1 MSNYISHGEL
11 GIAKSLYDLVNEE
24 VCPNTNVEPEQFWT
38 ELEGIIKDFA
48 PRIKAHLATRDDM
61 QAKIDQWH
69 RENNSADAG
78 LYKKHL
84 TDIGYLEP
92 AESAFTVN
100 TANVDAEIATIAG
113 AQLVVPL
120 DNARFV
126 LNAANARWGSLYD
139 ALYGTDAIPETDGAT
154 RAGGYNPVRG
164 EKVVAYTRRF
174 LDEHFPLANG
184 SHADATGY
192 SIDNGQLTVA

>member
-84 TDIGYLEP
+84 TDIGMQKSQRSPVHNWLY
-92 AESAFTVN
+92 
-100 TANVDAEIATIAG
+100 
-113 AQLVVPL
+113 
-120 DNARFV
+120 
-126 LNAANARWGSLYD
+126 RW
-139 ALYGTDAIPETDGAT
+139 TT
-154 RAGGYNPVRG
+154 
-164 EKVVAYTRRF
+164 
-174 LDEHFPLANG
+174 
-184 SHADATGY
+184 HASY
-192 SIDNGQLTVA
+192 